1 MKAQSPLRILLG
13 LLPFLL
19 FLTACGNIENI
30 EIKGVD
36 RVIFQGIRDNTVY
49 FTAGL
54 MVQNPSGISFKVK
67 EVNLKTVANG
77 DFLGTMH
84 CTDQVKV
91 MARSDSVYMVPLS
104 LSLSNIFTGASA
116 LYRISRQKQVTM
128 EVKGYVRV
136 KSLLVSRKIEI
147 SESQVIDVPRI
158 R

>member
-1 MKAQSPLRILLG
+1 MVQSPLRILLG
-13 LLPFLL
+13 LLPFVLVL
-19 FLTACGNIENI
+19 SACKNIENI

-54 MVQNPSGISFKVK
+54 IVQNPSGVSFKVK

-77 DFLGTMH
+77 DFLGTLN

-104 LSLSNIFTGASA
+104 LRLSNIFTGASS

-136 KSLLVSRKIEI
+136 KSFLISKKFDV
-147 SESQVIDVPRI
+147 SESQVVDVPRI